1 MTRQLAHIPLTLA
14 TACLLGS
21 TALAGS
27 PKPAPAPEPEVIA
40 PAPPATPWAGPFL
53 GAQIGAATGTADLTF
68 DTGTSEDFDI
78 DGGFAGIYGGYDIQN
93 GPMVFGVDVAYNGAD
108 ISGDSDL
115 TGDISDLES
124 SIETFGAL
132 RGRVGRT
139 FDNVLVY
146 GAAGF
151 AFGTAEVSG
160 VSGSTSY
167 EDDDVSL
174 NGWTAGIGAQTML
187 NDSWAVRG
195 EIAYTDYG
203 EEDVDWAAFAPE
215 ADFDMTTVTVGV
227 ERRF

>member
-1 MTRQLAHIPLTLA
+1 MTRQLAQMPLILA

-68 DTGTSEDFDI
+68 NTGTSDDFDI

-115 TGDISDLES
+115 TGDVSDLEG
-124 SIETFGAL
+124 SIDTFGAL

-139 FDNVLVY
+139 FDDILVY

-151 AFGTAEVSG
+151 AFGTADVSG

-187 NDSWAVRG
+187 TDDWAVRG

-203 EEDVDWAAFAPE
+203 EEDVDWADFAPE
-215 ADFDMTTVTVGV
+215 ADFDMTTVTVGI